1 MAVSRTEW
9 NQIVKDKEIR
19 MCRVCTSMIA
29 NHPSYG
35 RRSGLE
41 TASYKFA
48 TGDPDICECCE
59 EGAYIAWTQ
68 GRDWKEYLSDMTV

>member
-1 MAVSRTEW
+1 MNLTKHSEVNKLATK
-9 NQIVKDKEIR
+9 I
-19 MCRVCTSMIA
+19 
-29 NHPSYG
+29 
-35 RRSGLE
+35 E